1 MDRSPFLLIFRLIIK
16 TFDTHYEFIILVF
29 SYKMCNAY
37 KFNITMRLCIFIGVF
52 FVSFSF
58 CFGQKVTVSRDINI
72 KGNFS
77 YDILPNI
84 GGNVIFYHDKSNEQS
99 FEIFDSNFRYIQN
112 ISPEFER
119 QGFMPIG
126 IVPLDST
133 FNFYYKHMV
142 YGKVHYKAISYNKNV
157 AVVDSFTFAIMD
169 KKDELGKPAFIFS
182 QDKTKVLIFNPSEKG
197 IYLRLINNQNFETYF
212 EGMLTVPGI
221 NLRSDFRKIV
231 LTNDGLLYLLTHKK
245 TYWDK
250 KESKHFQIIEVKKP
264 NVFSLKSFYP
274 NIDEITQI
282 LWSYDELNKKI
293 VVAGLTSYNDETRIT
308 GYFGISM
315 DYQQLD
321 ILNELSINKF
331 SPDFVSDITGKKS
344 KKVKG
349 IADLRLI
356 HIELR
361 QDGGVLL
368 FTEFVREYV
377 RRSQVMTAG
386 QFGAFPSSGYMDY
399 YHEDVLV
406 FATYPNGN
414 EHWRRILFKKQYSQ
428 DDEGAYSSFFI
439 FKTPS
444 RIKLLYNDEIRNN
457 NTVSEYVLD
466 PIGDYERKSVLSTE
480 YQNLR
485 LRFIEAEQIGS
496 KTIIVP
502 SEKAWKIN
510 LVKIEYP

>member
-1 MDRSPFLLIFRLIIK
+1 MRLSTFILII
-16 TFDTHYEFIILVF
+16 FIC
-29 SYKMCNAY
+29 S
-37 KFNITMRLCIFIGVF
+37 
-52 FVSFSF
+52 SF

-84 GGNVIFYHDKSNEQS
+84 GGNVIFYHDRSNEQS
-99 FEIFDSNFRYIQN
+99 FEIFDSNFRYIQT

-126 IVPLDST
+126 IASLDST
-133 FNFYYKHMV
+133 FHFYYKHMDQ
-142 YGKVHYKAISYNKNV
+142 GKVHYKAIAYNKNV

-182 QDKTKVLIFNPSEKG
+182 QDKSKVLIFNPNEKG
-197 IYLRLINNQNFETYF
+197 IYLRLIDNRNFETYY
-212 EGMLTVPGI
+212 EGLLTIPGI

-231 LTNDGLLYLLTHKK
+231 LTNDGIFYIFTQKK

-250 KESKHFQIIEVKKP
+250 KESKHFQIIEVMGP
-264 NVFSLKSFYP
+264 REYSLKSFYP
-274 NIDEITQI
+274 NIDEITQV
-282 LWSYDELNKKI
+282 LWSYDEINKKI
-293 VVAGLTSYNDETRIT
+293 ALSGLTSYYNDETRIS
-308 GYFGISM
+308 GYFGVSI
-315 DYQQLD
+315 DYSKSD
-321 ILNELSINKF
+321 ILNEIFIHKF
-331 SPDFVSDITGKKS
+331 SSDFIGEIIGKKN
-344 KKVKG
+344 KKLRG
-349 IADLRLI
+349 LPDLRI
-356 HIELR
+356 AHMELR
-361 QDGGVLL
+361 QDGGIVL

-386 QFGAFPSSGYMDY
+386 QFGAFPSRGYMDY

-406 FATYPNGN
+406 FATFPNGE
-414 EHWRRILFKKQYSQ
+414 EHWRKILFKKQYSQ

-444 RIKLLYNDEIRNN
+444 RLKLLYNDEIRNN

-485 LRFIEAEQIGS
+485 LRFIEAEQISS
-496 KTIIVP
+496 KTLIVP